1 MANQTIA
8 PRPDGAGL
16 IERLRDAIRRRDY
29 SYRTE
34 QSYIHWA
41 RRFVLFCGTR
51 DPADLGAEEISAFL
65 AHLAQ
70 DRSVS
75 PSMQNQALLA
85 LQLLY
90 GVVIG
95 KPLPWLQGFERDRPG
110 TSAPVA
116 LTRAETRALLARL
129 KGTQWMMA
137 SLLYGAGLRLR
148 ECLQLRVKDLDFR
161 RRQIRVR
168 ETGGERVTILPNAL
182 VAPLRGHLARAKDLH
197 LRDLAEGYGTVE
209 LPLNVA
215 RKYPGAAR
223 EWGWQY
229 VFPARK
235 LSRDP
240 RSGGLR
246 RHHVFESVLPRAIA
260 VAARRAGVVKPVTSQ
275 TLRHSFAT
283 HLLEAGCDPRVVDEL
298 LGQASV
304 PRDYAP
310 APGRRG
316 PGTASP
322 LDLEQRRAE
331 YRAAA

>member
-1 MANQTIA
+1 MGSQSLVPKAS
-8 PRPDGAGL
+8 DL
-16 IERLRDAIRRRDY
+16 IERLRDAIRRRHY

-34 QSYIHWA
+34 QSYVYWA
-41 RRFVLFCGTR
+41 RRFVLSYGTR
-51 DPADLGAEEISAFL
+51 DPAELGAEEISAFF

-70 DRSVS
+70 DRSIS
-75 PSMQNQALLA
+75 PSVQNQALRA

-95 KPLPWLQGFERDRPG
+95 KPLPWLQGFERARRG

-116 LTRAETRALLARL
+116 LTRAEVRSLLAQL
-129 KGTQWMMA
+129 KGPQWLMA

-168 ETGGERVTILPNAL
+168 EGGGERLTILPNAL

-197 LRDLAEGYGTVE
+197 LRDLAEGYGAVE
-209 LPLNVA
+209 LPLAVA

-229 VFPARK
+229 VFHARK
-235 LSRDP
+235 LSRNP

-260 VAARRAGVVKPVTSQ
+260 AAARRAGVVKPVASQ

-283 HLLEAGCDPRVVDEL
+283 HLLDAGCDPRVVDEL

-310 APGRRG
+310 AKRG